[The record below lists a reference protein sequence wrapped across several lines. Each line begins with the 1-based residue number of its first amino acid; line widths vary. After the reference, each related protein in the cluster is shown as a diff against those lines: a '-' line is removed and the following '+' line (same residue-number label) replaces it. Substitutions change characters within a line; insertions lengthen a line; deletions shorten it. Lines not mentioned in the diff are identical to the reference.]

1 MKEFNLYLE
10 TNSGKTYEIAWIGV
24 ADFDGCLRFEL
35 VSAEPFVKDVITVFT
50 DPAETK
56 ILTRAYPL
64 CDDDRMFEGFTK
76 FKSLDIKPDGNIV
89 VGLMQRS

>member
-1 MKEFNLYLE
+1 MKEFKIYLK
-10 TNSGKTYEIAWIGV
+10 TNSGKTYEIEWIGV

-50 DPAETK
+50 DPAETQV
-56 ILTRAYPL
+56 ITRVYPL
-64 CDDDRMFEGFTK
+64 CDDERVFEGYTK
-76 FKSLDIKPDGNIV
+76 FKSIDIKPDGNIV